1 MSEILPFKKNDKQH
15 ESSCKRYIF
24 KRQSNYIKMFFN
36 ELKKL
41 RIFKKIGDGSFIGGF
56 YKLMNKYHSLPNNSI
71 AVTSLKYKIIC
82 LLYGKW
88 MVESGMN
95 SDS

>member
-15 ESSCKRYIF
+15 ESSFKRYIF
-24 KRQSNYIKMFFN
+24 KRQSNYIKMFLN
-36 ELKKL
+36 ELKKVADFQKNRRWL
-41 RIFKKIGDGSFIGGF
+41 LDRW
-56 YKLMNKYHSLPNNSI
+56 MNKYHSLPNNSI